1 MTAVVAKVIF
11 QPFESG
17 LDSVPLTNALVINTT
32 ELFALEGIGSVLQV
46 ARAELRSSVATWTG
60 VVIQVVIISMAILVH
75 VLSIS
80 PGVGDNGEQS
90 G

>member
-1 MTAVVAKVIF
+1 MTAVVSKVIF

-80 PGVGDNGEQS
+80 PGVGDNEEQS